1 LGFHRLFESVI
12 LYCSCFCL
20 IIFENGVLMKWTNK
34 AKIMKF
40 CAALPLGSLIYKEIQ
55 KKFGRL
61 TSEPSSRLTTAKKMA
76 EFISNNGRKIEGKT
90 FFEVG
95 TGHVPVVPIGL
106 FLCGAEKTVTVDLN
120 RRLDLDLLGG
130 ALDWIALHSNQLE
143 EEYAS
148 VVDAATFRK
157 RLSLVS
163 AFRNA
168 PDQFLKEANIS
179 YLAPADASK
188 VDLSASS
195 IDYHISNTVMEHIP
209 AETIKKIF
217 TEGKRLLKK
226 DGLFVQFID
235 LSDHFK
241 HQDKTISSINFLKY
255 SDSKW
260 LSMAGNQFAY
270 CNRLRASD
278 FTALFS
284 ELGLSTVDIQS
295 EIDQESLNFL
305 RNGFHLDKR
314 FADYDHEDLSKTSL
328 QLILRH

>member
-1 LGFHRLFESVI
+1 MR
-12 LYCSCFCL
+12 
-20 IIFENGVLMKWTNK
+20 WTTK
-34 AKIMKF
+34 ASIMKA
-40 CAALPLGSLIYKEIQ
+40 CSLLPFGSSIYKVIQ
-55 KKFGRL
+55 KRFGRL
-61 TSEPSSRLTTAKKMA
+61 TADPYSRLTTAKEMA
-76 EFISNNGRKIEGKT
+76 QYILSHGGKIEGKT

-143 EEYAS
+143 EEYSS
-148 VVDAATFRK
+148 VVDSSTFRK

-163 AFRNA
+163 EFRNA

-188 VDLSASS
+188 VDLPASR

-217 TEGKRLLKK
+217 AEGKRLLKK

-255 SDSKW
+255 SDRQW
-260 LSMAGNQFAY
+260 LSLAGNQFAY

-278 FTALFS
+278 FATLFS
-284 ELGLSTVDIQS
+284 ELELTIVDLQS
-295 EIDQESLNFL
+295 EIDQESLNCL
-305 RNGFHLDKR
+305 KNGFHLDER
-314 FADYDHEDLSKTSL
+314 FTDYDHEDLSKTSL
-328 QLILRH
+328 RLILRY

>member
-1 LGFHRLFESVI
+1 MR
-12 LYCSCFCL
+12 
-20 IIFENGVLMKWTNK
+20 WTTK
-34 AKIMKF
+34 ASIMKA
-40 CAALPLGSLIYKEIQ
+40 CSSLPFGSSIYKLIQ
-55 KKFGRL
+55 KRFGRL
-61 TSEPSSRLTTAKKMA
+61 TADPYSRLTTAKKMA
-76 EFISNNGRKIEGKT
+76 EYILTNGGKIEGKT

-130 ALDWIALHSNQLE
+130 ALDWIVLHSNQLE

-148 VVDAATFRK
+148 IVDLSTFRK
-157 RLSLVS
+157 RLSLV
-163 AFRNA
+163 AEFRAA

-209 AETIKKIF
+209 AEEIKKIF

-241 HQDKTISSINFLKY
+241 HQDKSISSINFLKY

-295 EIDQESLNFL
+295 EIDQESLDCL
-305 RNGFHLDKR
+305 RNGFHLDER
-314 FADYDHEDLSKTSL
+314 FAAYDYEDLSKTSL